1 MPKLTKESKKLLDGP
16 TLTLE
21 NVDLYTAR
29 LAQKD
34 KRLLRPPTGL
44 KQSCLYDIFYIL
56 QRRSDG
62 QQLFNELI
70 RSYFQE
76 DRLNRVSFHL
86 LAVTKNVVSL
96 FINLSIVY
104 VIQSLHPLIR

>member
-1 MPKLTKESKKLLDGP
+1 MPKLTKESKELLDGP

-21 NVDLYTAR
+21 NVDLYSAK

-34 KRLLRPPTGL
+34 KSLLRPPKKL
-44 KQSCLYDIFYIL
+44 KQSCFYDIFYIL
-56 QRRSDG
+56 QQRSDG

-70 RSYFQE
+70 QSYFKE

-86 LAVTKNVVSL
+86 LSAARNSGFL
-96 FINLSIVY
+96 FVNLSIVC
-104 VIQSLHPLIR
+104 VIQNPLQLMV